1 MAKIDNSAYNYFLQA
16 YGDKLSGTRF
26 DSHKRE
32 DLEKIYNRIV
42 RKNRS
47 TPVYKI
53 TFDGDVK
60 NFAIDLKEQS
70 RSTLNLVSSITE
82 DSDDIESVF
91 YKKIATSSNEDAV
104 KINYIGSDDAD
115 GRTAFTVGVDSLAL
129 PQVNTGNYLPIKGN
143 DFEEGTYSF
152 DLSTPFKSYEFE
164 FNVSYGD
171 TNREVQS
178 KIARLVNSSNV
189 GLSAKVVRDGNGNSA
204 LQLTSKQTGLSEDE
218 KNLFSISSDSSW
230 NEINKLGIANITQP
244 ASNSRF
250 SLNGKDHSSL
260 SNTFTINQEFEI
272 TLSNTTPKDRP
283 AVIGFKANTDAIAD
297 SVSDLLTSYNGFIA
311 VGEKY
316 STSHSN
322 NQLLN
327 EVHGISMQLSD
338 DLKNIGVN
346 ENPDDGTL
354 SLDREKLADSVT
366 SANAKHTFKVLNKFK
381 DMLTKEA
388 GKTSIDPLNY
398 VDKIT
403 VEYKNPKNVLTAPYA
418 SSIYAG
424 LLLDYSL

>member
-129 PQVNTGNYLPIKGN
+129 PQVNTGNYLPIKAMI
-143 DFEEGTYSF
+143 SRKARI
-152 DLSTPFKSYEFE
+152 LSTYRHRSSPMNLNSMSHTVTRTGKS
-164 FNVSYGD
+164 S
-171 TNREVQS
+171 Q
-178 KIARLVNSSNV
+178 RL
-189 GLSAKVVRDGNGNSA
+189 
-204 LQLTSKQTGLSEDE
+204 
-218 KNLFSISSDSSW
+218 
-230 NEINKLGIANITQP
+230 P
-244 ASNSRF
+244 
-250 SLNGKDHSSL
+250 
-260 SNTFTINQEFEI
+260 
-272 TLSNTTPKDRP
+272 
-283 AVIGFKANTDAIAD
+283 
-297 SVSDLLTSYNGFIA
+297 DL
-311 VGEKY
+311 
-316 STSHSN
+316 
-322 NQLLN
+322 
-327 EVHGISMQLSD
+327 
-338 DLKNIGVN
+338 
-346 ENPDDGTL
+346 
-354 SLDREKLADSVT
+354 
-366 SANAKHTFKVLNKFK
+366 
-381 DMLTKEA
+381 
-388 GKTSIDPLNY
+388 
-398 VDKIT
+398 
-403 VEYKNPKNVLTAPYA
+403 
-418 SSIYAG
+418 
-424 LLLDYSL
+424 